1 MSFYGRPIPAGMEN
15 MGKAWKDEE
24 LIQLLKEVKS
34 QMPHEEIAKAHKRTV
49 GGIVSRLRSLASDY
63 YLNDSKTINE
73 IMVITGLPKDDII
86 DAINRREY
94 RDELKAEKTKN
105 KVKKTVSEEEI
116 LSKTLK
122 PKQKESSELQE
133 ILILLKSIEARV
145 CKYIQEKS
153 IFDE

>member
-1 MSFYGRPIPAGMEN
+1 

-24 LIQLLKEVKS
+24 VIQLLKEVKS
-34 QMPHEEIAKAHKRTV
+34 QMPHEEIAKAHKRSV

-63 YLNDSKTINE
+63 YLNDSKSINE

-122 PKQKESSELQE
+122 PTPKKESSELQE
-133 ILILLKSIEARV
+133 ILILLKSIETRV
-145 CKYIQEKS
+145 EKYVKEKS